1 MSDCLNCS
9 EYNKEKHFC
18 PKWCDVI
25 KSTIEDARA
34 DEKIKLLD
42 KAAEKIKIR
51 LMDNLG
57 LEDATKYGNES
68 AKQQANSYAT
78 VMKYEIADCVDDLLD
93 DLAEMK
99 TEIERKDRTNNE

>member
-34 DEKIKLLD
+34 DERRKF
-42 KAAEKIKIR
+42 AEWISQY
-51 LMDNLG
+51 LG
-57 LEDATKYGNES
+57 EGN
-68 AKQQANSYAT
+68 
-78 VMKYEIADCVDDLLD
+78 
-93 DLAEMK
+93 
-99 TEIERKDRTNNE
+99 TNNVLYTYRQSPVGFIWQTTKSVDEIISEYEKKGGAK